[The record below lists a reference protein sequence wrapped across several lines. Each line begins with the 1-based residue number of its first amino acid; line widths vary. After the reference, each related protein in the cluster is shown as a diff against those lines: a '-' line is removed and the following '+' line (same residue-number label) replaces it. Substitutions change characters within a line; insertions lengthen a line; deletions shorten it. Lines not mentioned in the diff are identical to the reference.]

1 MQDSVEDFPELN
13 SLLRARRWRRI
24 FSFALFFIIL
34 SLSLNGGNLFIQ
46 YTQALQNPNKMQ
58 AAILKTEFDSP
69 QIYRPLLASVHRE
82 IKKEVQKMAVDT
94 RLEPEAPLPSI
105 FAERKVGVYLHMN
118 NVANLKVFGA
128 EVEKLAKLENAAI
141 VFDVKGSFVYF
152 DSKSVL
158 AKKYGLVK
166 PLYDLPQILAELK
179 SAEIY
184 TIARVISL
192 KDDVFANQN
201 PTVRLWNSD
210 KTNFVPEWVNPTN
223 SEVIDYNREIITEI
237 IAAGVDEINLDFV
250 RYPDKFTSEWI
261 GISGEE
267 KIQNVLDFIKMVRQT
282 IDSKNSATILSVN
295 TFAIL
300 GWDLEENAAALGQD
314 IQKMAP
320 LVDIIAPMLYPST
333 FSRDNQKYFLEGK
346 SFEYST
352 VYQTLQKYSELL
364 GEDSVKLRPW
374 IQGYYT
380 TKKNMIDQIEAVYDA
395 GFCGFTIWDIYNN
408 YKASYE
414 ALGEVEVPAG
424 CQEI

>member
-1 MQDSVEDFPELN
+1 MQNSVEDFPELN
-13 SLLRARRWRRI
+13 SLLKVRRWRRI
-24 FSFALFFIIL
+24 FSFSLFFIIL

-46 YTQALQNPNKMQ
+46 YTQALQNPNKLQ
-58 AAILKTEFDSP
+58 AAILKTKLDSP
-69 QIYRPLLASVHRE
+69 QIYRPLLASVHKE
-82 IKKEVQKMAVDT
+82 IKKEVQKMALDT

-118 NVANLKVFGA
+118 NIANSKVFDA
-128 EVEKLAKLENAAI
+128 EVEKLTKLENAAI

-152 DSKSVL
+152 DSKSAL

-201 PTVRLWNSD
+201 LAVRLWNSD
-210 KTNFVPEWVNPTN
+210 KTNFVPEWVDPTN
-223 SEVIDYNREIITEI
+223 SEVLGYNREIITEI
-237 IAAGVDEINLDFV
+237 IVAGIDEINLDFV

-267 KIQNVLDFIKMVRQT
+267 KIQNVLDFVKMVRQT
-282 IDSKNSATILSVN
+282 IDSESPATILSVN

-333 FSRDNQKYFLEGK
+333 FSRGNQKYFLDEK

-352 VYQTLQKYSELL
+352 VFQTLQKYSELL

-380 TKKNMIDQIEAVYDA
+380 TQQQMVDQIEAVYDA
-395 GFCGFTIWDIYNN
+395 GFCGFTIWDIQNDYSE
-408 YKASYE
+408 SYE
-414 ALGEVEVPAG
+414 ILGEIEIPAA
-424 CQEI
+424 CRD

>member
-1 MQDSVEDFPELN
+1 MEIENQDFPELDR
-13 SLLRARRWRRI
+13 LLRIRRWRK
-24 FSFALFFIIL
+24 FSSFVLFFCLLVI
-34 SLSLNGGNLFIQ
+34 SLSGGNLFIQ
-46 YTQALQNPNKMQ
+46 YTQALQNPNQIQ
-58 AAILKTEFDSP
+58 AAILKTELDSS
-69 QIYRPLLASVHRE
+69 QIYRPLLASVHKE
-82 IKKEVQKMAVDT
+82 IKKEVQKMALDI
-94 RLEPEAPLPSI
+94 RLEPEAPLPPI

-118 NVANLKVFGA
+118 NIANSKVFDA
-128 EVEKLAKLENAAI
+128 EVDKLKKLENSAV

-158 AKKYGLVK
+158 AKKYGLIK
-166 PLYDLPQILAELK
+166 PLYDLPQIISKLK
-179 SAEIY
+179 NAGIY

-201 PTVRLWNSD
+201 STVRLWNSS
-210 KTNFVPEWVNPTN
+210 KTKFVPEWVDPTN
-223 SEVIDYNREIITEI
+223 SEVLDYNREIITEI
-237 IAAGVDEINLDFV
+237 IAAGIDEINLDFV
-250 RYPDKFTSEWI
+250 RYPDKFTSEWL

-267 KIQNVLDFIKMVRQT
+267 KIKNVLDFIKMVRET
-282 IDSKNSATILSVN
+282 IDLENPATVLSVN

-333 FSRDNQKYFLEGK
+333 FSRDNQKYFLDEK

-352 VYQTLQKYSELL
+352 VFQTLQKYSELL

-380 TKKNMIDQIEAVYDA
+380 TRQQILDQIEAVYDA
-395 GFCGFTIWDIYNN
+395 GFCGFTVWDIQNDYSE
-408 YKASYE
+408 SYE
-414 ALGEVEVPAG
+414 IIAKMEIPAT
-424 CQEI
+424 CRD

>member
-13 SLLRARRWRRI
+13 SLLKARRWRRI

-58 AAILKTEFDSP
+58 VVILKTEFDAP
-69 QIYRPLLASVHRE
+69 QIYRPLLAFVHRE
-82 IKKEVQKMAVDT
+82 IEKEVQKMAVDT
-94 RLEPEAPLPSI
+94 RLESEAPLLSI

-118 NVANLKVFGA
+118 NVANPKVFDA

-158 AKKYGLVK
+158 AKRYGLVK

-201 PTVRLWNSD
+201 PAVRLWNSD
-210 KTNFVPEWVNPTN
+210 KTNFVPEWVDPTN
-223 SEVIDYNREIITEI
+223 SEVLDYNREIITEI
-237 IAAGVDEINLDFV
+237 IVAGIDEINLDFV
-250 RYPDKFTSEWI
+250 RYPDKFTGEWI

-267 KIQNVLDFIKMVRQT
+267 KIQNVLDFIKMVRKT
-282 IDSKNSATILSVN
+282 IDSKNPATVLSVN

-380 TKKNMIDQIEAVYDA
+380 TQQQMVDQIEAVYDA
-395 GFCGFTIWDIYNN
+395 GFCGFTIWDIQNDYSE
-408 YKASYE
+408 SYE
-414 ALGEVEVPAG
+414 ILAEMEIPAA
-424 CQEI
+424 CRD